1 MAERYDLQIYDYDQ
15 RDVPQTNLLAET
27 MIYYRDLLEAS
38 AEELWIHPEPEDLLY
53 EVIQSFKDR
62 LPLVIEELLAMPKEP
77 MILAEGFGFTPE
89 LIFPLLS
96 DKQQAIWL
104 VPTEA
109 FKWDS
114 MSRRRKFTWMSD
126 PERAIYNLFTRDV
139 LLSKWVVEQ
148 AGLRSLRVE
157 VVDGSRSV
165 EEMADLVERHF
176 KVYLQ
181 ARNETPPLKF
191 GRG

>member
-1 MAERYDLQIYDYDQ
+1 
-15 RDVPQTNLLAET
+15 
-27 MIYYRDLLEAS
+27 
-38 AEELWIHPEPEDLLY
+38 
-53 EVIQSFKDR
+53 
-62 LPLVIEELLAMPKEP
+62 

-96 DKQQAIWL
+96 NKHQAIWL
-104 VPTEA
+104 VPSET

-114 MSRRRKFTWMSD
+114 MSRRRKFTWISD
-126 PERAIYNLFTRDV
+126 PERAIYNLFTRDM

-148 AGLRSLRVE
+148 AGLRGLRVE

-165 EEMADLVERHF
+165 EEMTDLVEQHF

-181 ARNETPPLKF
+181 ARMKLPL
-191 GRG
+191 